1 MARWIEIAALLAGGI
16 LIVVWQLFNGPITSL
31 LSKDALIGALFVL
44 FAGAMIHR
52 EILDRS
58 YLKKILEKTAPEF
71 EKCESISNALTRV
84 IATRKNFKTI
94 RVRANNSAT
103 TQPMF
108 EHAGIQSAEIKIL
121 VWSPRKGHVD
131 DGFKTRH
138 DAIILQFAQSW
149 RVAHEKLGLYRTSPQ
164 MRAQEDRPQ
173 FYYYIFDEDALVFGP
188 LRQISGP
195 ALSSRTPFLVW
206 GNNPGARKFIE
217 DVILQ
222 FDDAMATAEE
232 VDQIMIDNAK

>member
-1 MARWIEIAALLAGGI
+1 MARWIEVAALIAGGV
-16 LIVVWQLFNGPITSL
+16 LIVLWQLLNGPITSL

-44 FAGAMIHR
+44 FAGALIHR

-71 EKCESISNALTRV
+71 EKCESISDALSRV
-84 IATRKNFKTI
+84 TATRKNFKTI
-94 RVRANNSAT
+94 RVRAADGAT

-108 EHAGIQSAEIKIL
+108 EHAGIESAEIKIL
-121 VWSPRKGHVD
+121 VWSPQEGD
-131 DGFKTRH
+131 EEDAFKTRH
-138 DAIILQFAQSW
+138 DAVVLQFAQRW
-149 RVAHEKLGLYRTSPQ
+149 RISYEKLGLFKTPPKI
-164 MRAQEDRPQ
+164 RAQGDRPQ
-173 FYYYIFDEDALVFGP
+173 FYYYIFDEDALVLGP

-217 DVILQ
+217 DVAAQ
-222 FDDAMATAEE
+222 FDDAMATA
-232 VDQIMIDNAK
+232 IDIDLLTADETQ